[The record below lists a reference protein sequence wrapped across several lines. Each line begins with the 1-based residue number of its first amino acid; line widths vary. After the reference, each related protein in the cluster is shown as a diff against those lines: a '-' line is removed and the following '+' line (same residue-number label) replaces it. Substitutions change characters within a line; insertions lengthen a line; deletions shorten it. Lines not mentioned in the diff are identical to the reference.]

1 MRFTI
6 LTLFPEFF
14 DSPLACGMLAKGA
27 REGQVEYSLVNP
39 RDFTEDRHRTVDDR
53 PYGGGPGM
61 VMMCEPLARA
71 LESVPQPGRVV
82 YLSPRGR
89 ALDQSLARELAA
101 EPALTLVCGRYEGVD
116 QRFLDHFG
124 VEEVS
129 VGDFVLNGG
138 EAGALCL
145 VEAVARLLPGFMG
158 HDDSADEES
167 FSHGLLEYPHYTRP
181 EEFRGLKVPDVLQG
195 GDHAAVARWRRSE
208 ALRLTLSRRPDL
220 LDEAPLSD
228 GDLDELRRARAS
240 GTGARLGRN
249 LYLALLH
256 APVLN
261 KFGHTVSVSLTNL
274 DVHDIARVSR
284 TCGLGGYYIATPLTD
299 QRELLERLIGHWLQ
313 GPGQSANRDR
323 AEALGLI
330 RAATDLDEIVRD
342 LTGRCGEPPL
352 VVATS
357 ARGAG
362 TLTVGRVRGELARR
376 PVLLVMGTGHGLAP
390 EILEQADGVLRPV
403 RALGGYNHL
412 SVRSATAM
420 MVDRLLG
427 DTL

>member
-14 DSPLACGMLAKGA
+14 ESPLSCGMLAKGE
-27 REGQVEYSLVNP
+27 RGGQVSYSLVNP
-39 RDFTEDRHRTVDDR
+39 RDFAEDRHRTVDDR

-61 VMMCEPLARA
+61 VMQCDPLARA
-71 LESVPQPGRVV
+71 LESVERPGRVL

-89 ALDQSLARELAA
+89 RLDQGFARELAR
-101 EPALTLVCGRYEGVD
+101 EEALTLVCGRYEGVD
-116 QRFLDHFG
+116 QRFLDLFG

-145 VEAVARLLPGFMG
+145 VEAVARLVPGFMG
-158 HDDSADEES
+158 KDESADEES
-167 FSHGLLEYPHYTRP
+167 FSSGLLEYPHYTRP
-181 EEFRGLKVPDVLQG
+181 EEYRGLRVPDVLLG
-195 GDHAAVARWRRSE
+195 GDHKAIAKWRRE
-208 ALRLTLSRRPDL
+208 QALELTLSRRPDL
-220 LDEAPLSD
+220 LGEARLGED
-228 GDLDELRRARAS
+228 DVAVLRRARAA
-240 GTGARLGRN
+240 GKCRRLAKN

-256 APVLN
+256 APVVN
-261 KFGHTVSVSLTNL
+261 KFGHTVSTSLTNL

-299 QRELLERLIGHWLQ
+299 QRKLLDRLVAHWLD
-313 GPGQSANRDR
+313 GPGSRVNRDR
-323 AEALGLI
+323 SEAFGAI

-342 LTGRCGEPPL
+342 LTARCGQAPV

-357 ARGAG
+357 AKDQGAM
-362 TLTVGRVRGELARR
+362 TVGQVRERLADS
-376 PVLLVMGTGHGLAP
+376 PVLLVMGTAHGLAP
-390 EILEQADGVLRPV
+390 EIIERADGTMRPV
-403 RALGGYNHL
+403 RYLSGYNHL
-412 SVRSATAM
+412 SVRAATAM
-420 MVDRLLG
+420 IVDRLLG